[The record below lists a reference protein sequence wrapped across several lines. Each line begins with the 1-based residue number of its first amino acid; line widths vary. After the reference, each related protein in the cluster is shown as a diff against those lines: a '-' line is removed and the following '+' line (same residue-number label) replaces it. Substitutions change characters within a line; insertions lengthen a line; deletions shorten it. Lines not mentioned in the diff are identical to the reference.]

1 MEKRQ
6 RSELRKALRIRKSD
20 LEDDDTELEPGS
32 SKRQTTIDVASIA
45 PTLNYVGTSVAV
57 PLSLSMAHVV
67 AMPKRMSTGKGK
79 DGGLVT
85 DGLPPNAV
93 DSEGNILVT
102 NYDILVSELRAI
114 LPISGQIVFFSS
126 ILAAHCALSVNLF
139 GISVGEAASRT
150 TTVGTFDF
158 VTL

>member
-20 LEDDDTELEPGS
+20 LEDDDTEQQPGS
-32 SKRQTTIDVASIA
+32 IKRQKTIDAASIA

-57 PLSLSMAHVV
+57 PLSLSMTHVV
-67 AMPKRMSTGKGK
+67 AMPKRTTTGKGK

-85 DGLPPNAV
+85 NGLPPNAV

-102 NYDILVSELRAI
+102 DYDILVSAL
-114 LPISGQIVFFSS
+114 
-126 ILAAHCALSVNLF
+126 CALGLLAGRCDGLSSSAVSHTF
-139 GISVGEAASRT
+139 SRDLLLG
-150 TTVGTFDF
+150 VVRPWWPQQPFPWELALPGYC
-158 VTL
+158 